1 MILVIGGTSEAR
13 AIARELARRGAG
25 VLVSTA
31 TAYGARLA
39 LEDGVGVLQGRMEEK
54 EIKSLI
60 AAKGIR
66 VVIDASHPFAT
77 GVTEA
82 SSGACAGGE
91 AKYIRYARPWE
102 QEMEYPGVE
111 AVNSYQE
118 AAGRACDL
126 GNTIFLSTGS
136 KTAGIFLNMARDR
149 GRRVIIRVLPD
160 PGVISR
166 LLDIGFSPLELV
178 AMQGPFSEEVN
189 LALWRHFLVDVV
201 VTKESG
207 PAGGLGEK
215 LSAARRLGIPV
226 VIIKRPP
233 EPPDAVYS
241 LEEAVEK
248 ALACINGLKE

>member
-39 LEDGVGVLQGRMEEK
+39 AEDGVGVLQGRMEEK

-60 AAKGIR
+60 AARGIR

-77 GVTEA
+77 GVTAA

-91 AKYIRYARPWE
+91 AKYIRYARPEE
-102 QEMEYPGVE
+102 QKMGSPGTE
-111 AVNSYQE
+111 AVNTYQE

-149 GRRVIIRVLPD
+149 GRRIIIRVLPD

-166 LLDIGFSPLELV
+166 LLDMGFSPLDLV

-189 LALWRHFLVDVV
+189 LALWRHFRVDVV

-233 EPPDAVYS
+233 EPPDAAGSV
-241 LEEAVEK
+241 EEAVKQAMDHLESR
-248 ALACINGLKE
+248 N